1 MRRPDSEGARMKRI
15 SMIVLWPSFLV
26 AALAEGFFFSLFAP
40 DELEHL
46 GGAALT
52 PMAVYSI
59 GFLLFWTLCALASML
74 TCYLLTVPEG
84 HNPPF

>member
-1 MRRPDSEGARMKRI
+1 MKRI
-15 SMIVLWPSFLV
+15 AMMVLWPSFLA
-26 AALAEGFFFSLFAP
+26 AALAEGLFFSLFEP
-40 DELEHL
+40 DALAQPD
-46 GGAALT
+46 GVALT

-84 HNPPF
+84 EHPRF